1 MIRVVTFLGGLYFF
15 LEFLLPKE
23 FLGFSFA
30 PYHEFIT
37 NGFLA
42 VGVTAIGL
50 GLVSILRV
58 HGVRVVTRRTGWFSS
73 GLLLTAMTVMLVVT
87 SYEAILDRR
96 DARIIERA
104 SLLREFAG
112 IVARDGGTAKISEVD
127 RINLAI
133 DAIGE
138 FDQDVAAL
146 TQVPE
151 VQGGVLEDLVRVRAA
166 QSAALSS
173 ARALRTRES
182 LTALA
187 DSLGQ
192 EIGAVRAYQNAVRE
206 SSLNRGVYNLIYQ
219 GLWTALAA
227 AMFSLLGFY
236 IAAAAYRAF
245 RVRSMESA
253 LMMTAAIVVMLG
265 QIPFGVWLYEGLPA
279 LRSWLLSVPSSAA
292 FRAIR
297 LGAGVAGLLMALRM
311 WLSLDR
317 RGGNV

>member
-1 MIRVVTFLGGLYFF
+1 MIRIVTFLGGLYFF

-23 FLGFSFA
+23 FFGFSFA

-58 HGVRVVTRRTGWFSS
+58 HGVRMITRRTGWFSS
-73 GLLLTAMTVMLVVT
+73 GLLLVAMSVMLVVT

-112 IVARDGGTAKISEVD
+112 IVVREGGTPNISEGD
-127 RINLAI
+127 RIVLAI
-133 DAIGE
+133 DSIQDL
-138 FDQDVAAL
+138 DQQVASLILAPKVNGAVVEDLERARAAL
-146 TQVPE
+146 
-151 VQGGVLEDLVRVRAA
+151 
-166 QSAALSS
+166 SATLSS
-173 ARALRTRES
+173 ARALVTRDS
-182 LTALA
+182 LSALA

-192 EIGAVRAYQNAVRE
+192 EIAAVRAYQTAVRE
-206 SSLNRGVYNLIYQ
+206 ASLNRGIYNLIYQ

-317 RGGNV
+317 RGGNI